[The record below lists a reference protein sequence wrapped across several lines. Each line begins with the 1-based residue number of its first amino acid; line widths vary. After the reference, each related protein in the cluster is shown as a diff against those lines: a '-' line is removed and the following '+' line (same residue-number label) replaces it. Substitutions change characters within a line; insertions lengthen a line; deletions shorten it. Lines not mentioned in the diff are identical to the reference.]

1 MPETL
6 SIRLKQLLCDN
17 LTKLKR
23 YDENN
28 DNSRTDER
36 NSCISG
42 CTIQPGRLQQ
52 GREEAAKTCRG
63 RGHLPK
69 GTVWEGRHFSDSSM
83 TSLPRLTL
91 QSSNVYENSGVLVR
105 EIFALQRNLLQM
117 RLVTTGF

>member
-1 MPETL
+1 MAETL

-28 DNSRTDER
+28 YNSRTDER
-36 NSCISG
+36 NSYRSG

-52 GREEAAKTCRG
+52 GREEAEKPCRG
-63 RGHLPK
+63 IGRLPK
-69 GTVWEGRHFSDSSM
+69 GTVWKGRHFSDSSM